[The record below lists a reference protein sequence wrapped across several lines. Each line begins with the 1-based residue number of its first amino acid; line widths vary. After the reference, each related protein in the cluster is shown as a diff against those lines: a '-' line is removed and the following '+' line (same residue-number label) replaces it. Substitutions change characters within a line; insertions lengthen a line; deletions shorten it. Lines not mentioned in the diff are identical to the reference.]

1 MIGRVSYIKSIDMG
15 RFSVNRRSEIAVV
28 VIVVTHD

>member
-15 RFSVNRRSEIAVV
+15 RFSVNRRSEI
-28 VIVVTHD
+28 VVTHD